1 MDTNT
6 PHIGRVAED
15 RTDWVSKARCLHSID
30 PDELFVR
37 GKAQTK
43 AAVICRNC
51 PVMTECLADALDNE
65 VEFGVL
71 GWHDRTAAA
80 GVAQAHP
87 EGGLWSAHWTGR
99 RPSM

>member
-1 MDTNT
+1 
-6 PHIGRVAED
+6 
-15 RTDWVSKARCLHSID
+15 
-30 PDELFVR
+30 
-37 GKAQTK
+37 
-43 AAVICRNC
+43 
-51 PVMTECLADALDNE
+51 MTECLADALDNE